1 MPQAIAWGFLTN
13 QKNMKTA
20 ILGMALAILL
30 FSACNS
36 GIKDTG
42 DTDKSNDTRQTGST
56 TKTVE
61 ALSPTKRIVTEYLSL
76 KNALTKDDD
85 KTAAQTG
92 KSLVEA
98 ISAVDKASLS
108 TEQSKVFTD
117 IADDAKEHAEH
128 IGANAG
134 NIKHQREHFETLSQ
148 EIYDLV
154 KSGGSPSQKL
164 YYDNCPMYNNGK
176 GGNWLS
182 ETKEIQNP
190 YLGKGMP
197 TCGSIK
203 EELN

>member
-1 MPQAIAWGFLTN
+1 MFT
-13 QKNMKTA
+13 
-20 ILGMALAILL
+20 LL
-30 FSACNS
+30 FAACTGGTKSVNSAENKKETQLPKKGVTAES
-36 GIKDTG
+36 I
-42 DTDKSNDTRQTGST
+42 
-56 TKTVE
+56 V
-61 ALSPTKRIVTEYLSL
+61 PTKEVISAYLEL

-85 KTAAQTG
+85 KTAAQAA

-98 ISAVDKASLS
+98 INVVDKASLS

-128 IGANAG
+128 IGSNAG

-154 KSGGSPSQKL
+154 KAGGSAGQKL

-182 ETKEIQNP
+182 DTKDIQNP
-190 YLGKGMP
+190 YLGKEMP
-197 TCGSIK
+197 TCGSVK

>member
-1 MPQAIAWGFLTN
+1 
-13 QKNMKTA
+13 
-20 ILGMALAILL
+20 MALAMLL

-42 DTDKSNDTRQTGST
+42 DTDKSIDTGQTGFT
-56 TKTVE
+56 TKTIE
-61 ALSPTKRIVTEYLSL
+61 AVSPTKSIVTEYLNL

-85 KTAAQTG
+85 KTAAQAG

-98 ISAVDKASLS
+98 IAAVDKASLS

-117 IADDAKEHAEH
+117 IADDAKEHSEH

-154 KSGGSPSQKL
+154 KAGGRPGQEL

-190 YLGKGMP
+190 YLGKGMQ
-197 TCGSIK
+197 TCCSIK